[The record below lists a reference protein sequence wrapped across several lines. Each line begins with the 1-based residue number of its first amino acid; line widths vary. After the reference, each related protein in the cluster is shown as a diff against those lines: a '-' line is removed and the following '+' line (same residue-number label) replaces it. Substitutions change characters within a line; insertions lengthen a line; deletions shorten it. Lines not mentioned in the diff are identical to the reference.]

1 MGRWADAYAGE
12 ETVELP
18 SVAKGVIDMFLASN
32 FPSLD
37 NENKKNLKRGEKS
50 AATAAAVT
58 AAAAAAASGL
68 AGDRLDSDDSSDD
81 NEEDGD
87 RIFLSQNQHVLSQP
101 DALRDAGEGTGAFP
115 DNP

>member
-58 AAAAAAASGL
+58 AAAAAAAAL